1 MDITEILE
9 GSSGRVARTTVV
21 FDDQC
26 VTCTRPSGL
35 IETVTWEK
43 LQTVLLLTTED
54 GPAACDSFWV
64 LEGGDS
70 GCVVPSDAVGMDR
83 LLVRLQQLPAFQ
95 NDAVISAMG
104 CTENRQWL
112 CWQRQ

>member
-21 FDDQC
+21 FDEQS

-35 IETVTWEK
+35 VETVTWEK
-43 LQTVLLLTTED
+43 LQTVMLLTTDD

-83 LLVRLQQLPAFQ
+83 LLIRLQQLPAFQ